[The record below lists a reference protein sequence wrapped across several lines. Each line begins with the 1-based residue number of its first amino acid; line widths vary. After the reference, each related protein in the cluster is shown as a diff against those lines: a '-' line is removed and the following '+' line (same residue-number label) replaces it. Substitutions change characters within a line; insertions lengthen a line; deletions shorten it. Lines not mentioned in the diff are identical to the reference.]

1 MGRWGWCG
9 RERCMRSPP
18 TGWRAERL
26 ITAIPT
32 TSFLQRMCRT
42 TWHAGISPS
51 TRWPITRS
59 AACSTALA
67 GSRTCVG
74 ELFAVSGSQPCV
86 LQRTRCAFC
95 APCGLWRRWDFPWRD
110 KQYLPHSKRR
120 NSCRISPP
128 SASGASCKSC
138 WKRPLHLRPCRSVQ
152 RFGGSFF
159 RNCSGGGRFSSRTC
173 RQMLRCA

>member
-1 MGRWGWCG
+1 
-9 RERCMRSPP
+9 MRSPP
-18 TGWRAERL
+18 TGKRAERS

-32 TSFLQRMCRT
+32 NSFLQRMYRT

-74 ELFAVSGSQPCV
+74 ELFAVSGSLPCA

-95 APCGLWRRWDFPWRD
+95 APYGLWRRWDFPWRG

-128 SASGASCKSC
+128 NASGASCKSC
-138 WKRPLHLRPCRSVQ
+138 WKRPLHPRPCRSA
-152 RFGGSFF
+152 RWFGGSFF
-159 RNCSGGGRFSSRTC
+159 RSCSGERRFSSKRS
-173 RQMLRCA
+173 RQMPRYA